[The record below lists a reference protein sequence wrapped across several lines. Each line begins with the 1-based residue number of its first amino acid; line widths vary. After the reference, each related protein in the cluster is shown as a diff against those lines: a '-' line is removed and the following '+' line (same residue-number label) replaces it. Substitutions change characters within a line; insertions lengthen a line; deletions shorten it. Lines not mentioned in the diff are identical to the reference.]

1 MSFGTELT
9 TAYQVILD
17 NKLPPPGQQQPQP
30 VQNRPVQQ
38 QNTPVSQII
47 QKQQMVMQQPAIPQP
62 RQTVTEGKQKKD
74 ILKTLLLSIIIL
86 LAIASHSLV
95 EYIIKDLSASFML
108 SFKQEIGARLLYP
121 LVVFLLLY
129 FIKVGWV

>member
-1 MSFGTELT
+1 MSFGTELS

-30 VQNRPVQQ
+30 VQNRPLQQ

-47 QKQQMVMQQPAIPQP
+47 QKQQMVVQPAIPQP

-121 LVVFLLLY
+121 LVVFMLLY